1 MHKIGNPELYLP
13 YISTKPI
20 DIEKLSGVN
29 TIQGRRILKD
39 KLGRKLMFFFTI
51 LTIIVLFAIGIGLI
65 IKSLPIL
72 SASSISDLFF
82 SSIWAPNAGRF
93 GFLPF
98 IISTLWVTAIAMA
111 IAIPLCL
118 LCAIYLSE
126 YADKK
131 IIRWVNP
138 LMDILAGIPSVIF
151 GIWGVILI
159 VPFVKNYVGP
169 MMNIETT
176 GYTILTGGIVL
187 SVMIFPVMIHILLE
201 VFNTISPNLRNASLS
216 LGATKWQTVKL
227 VVLKKAMPG
236 IISAIVLSLS
246 RAFGETLAVLM
257 VVGNVIAIPT
267 SSLDSGYPLT
277 ALIANNYG
285 EMMSIP
291 MYDSALMLSALVLF
305 VIVFIFNIIARV
317 ILRRVER
324 KID

>member
-1 MHKIGNPELYLP
+1 MQANIN
-13 YISTKPI
+13 
-20 DIEKLSGVN
+20 
-29 TIQGRRILKD
+29 IQKRRILKD
-39 KLGRKLMFFFTI
+39 RLGRKMMFFFTI
-51 LTIIVLFAIGIGLI
+51 LTIIILFSIGIGLI

-72 SASSISDLFF
+72 IESSISDLFF
-82 SSIWAPNAGRF
+82 SSVWAPNSGKF
-93 GFLPF
+93 GFLVF
-98 IISTLWVTAIAMA
+98 IVSTLWVTAIAMA

-118 LCAIYLSE
+118 LSAIYLSE

-131 IIRWVNP
+131 IIKIVNP

-151 GIWGVILI
+151 GIWGIILI
-159 VPFVKNYVGP
+159 VPFVRNYVAP
-169 MMNIETT
+169 FMNTEST

-257 VVGNVIAIPT
+257 VVGNVTYMPA
-267 SSLDSGYPLT
+267 SSLDPGYPLT

-285 EMMSIP
+285 EMLSIP

>member
-1 MHKIGNPELYLP
+1 M
-13 YISTKPI
+13 
-20 DIEKLSGVN
+20 DFGV
-29 TIQGRRILKD
+29 IQRRRILKD
-39 KLGRKLMFFFTI
+39 KIGRNMMYSFTI
-51 LTIIVLFAIGIGLI
+51 LTIIILFAIGIGLI
-65 IKSLPIL
+65 IKSYPIL
-72 SASSISDLFF
+72 EASSISDLFL
-82 SSIWAPNAGRF
+82 SSLWAPNKEKF

-111 IAIPLCL
+111 IAIPLCIL
-118 LCAIYLSE
+118 SAIYLSE
-126 YADKK
+126 YADKS
-131 IIRWVNP
+131 IIKWVNP

-159 VPFVKNYVGP
+159 VPFVKDYIAPVFGV
-169 MMNIETT
+169 ETT

-216 LGATKWQTVKL
+216 LGATKWQTVKY
-227 VVLKKAMPG
+227 VVLKKGMPG

-285 EMMSIP
+285 EMLSIP
-291 MYDSALMLSALVLF
+291 MYDSALMLSALLLFIIVL
-305 VIVFIFNIIARV
+305 IFNIIARI
-317 ILRRVER
+317 ILRRIE
-324 KID
+324 KQID

>member
-1 MHKIGNPELYLP
+1 V
-13 YISTKPI
+13 
-20 DIEKLSGVN
+20 DFGV
-29 TIQGRRILKD
+29 IQRRRILKD
-39 KLGRKLMFFFTI
+39 KIGRNMMYSFTI
-51 LTIIVLFAIGIGLI
+51 LTIIILFAIGIGLI
-65 IKSLPIL
+65 IKSYPIL
-72 SASSISDLFF
+72 EASSISDLFL
-82 SSIWAPNAGRF
+82 SSLWAPNKEKF

-111 IAIPLCL
+111 IAIPLCIL
-118 LCAIYLSE
+118 SAIYLSE
-126 YADKK
+126 YADKS
-131 IIRWVNP
+131 IIKWVNP

-159 VPFVKNYVGP
+159 VPFVKDYIAPVFGV
-169 MMNIETT
+169 ETT

-216 LGATKWQTVKL
+216 LGATKWQTVKY
-227 VVLKKAMPG
+227 VVLKKGMPG

-285 EMMSIP
+285 EMLSIP
-291 MYDSALMLSALVLF
+291 MYDSALMLSALLLFIIVL
-305 VIVFIFNIIARV
+305 IFNIIARI
-317 ILRRVER
+317 ILRRIE
-324 KID
+324 KQID

>member
-1 MHKIGNPELYLP
+1 M
-13 YISTKPI
+13 
-20 DIEKLSGVN
+20 DFGVS
-29 TIQGRRILKD
+29 QSKRILKD
-39 KLGRKLMFFFTI
+39 KMGRNMMYSFTI
-51 LTIIVLFAIGIGLI
+51 LTIIILFAIGLGLI
-65 IKSLPIL
+65 FKSLPIL
-72 SASSISDLFF
+72 EASSIRDLFF
-82 SSIWAPNAGRF
+82 SSLWAPNSGKF

-126 YADKK
+126 YADKS
-131 IIRWVNP
+131 IIKWINP

-159 VPFVKNYVGP
+159 VPFVKDYVAPVFGV
-169 MMNIETT
+169 ETT

-216 LGATKWQTVKL
+216 LGATKWQTVKY
-227 VVLKKAMPG
+227 VVLKKGMPG

-285 EMMSIP
+285 EMLSIP
-291 MYDSALMLSALVLF
+291 MYDSALMLSALLLF
-305 VIVFIFNIIARV
+305 VIVFIFNIIARI
-317 ILRRVER
+317 ILRRIER

>member
-1 MHKIGNPELYLP
+1 M
-13 YISTKPI
+13 
-20 DIEKLSGVN
+20 DFGV
-29 TIQGRRILKD
+29 IQRRRILKD
-39 KLGRKLMFFFTI
+39 KIGRNMMYSFTI
-51 LTIIVLFAIGIGLI
+51 LTIIILFAIGIGLI
-65 IKSLPIL
+65 IKSYPIL
-72 SASSISDLFF
+72 EASSISDLFL
-82 SSIWAPNAGRF
+82 SSLWAPNKEKF

-111 IAIPLCL
+111 IAIPLCIL
-118 LCAIYLSE
+118 SAIYLSE
-126 YADKK
+126 YADKS
-131 IIRWVNP
+131 IIKWINP

-159 VPFVKNYVGP
+159 VPFVKDYIAPVFGV
-169 MMNIETT
+169 ETT

-216 LGATKWQTVKL
+216 LGATKWQTVKY
-227 VVLKKAMPG
+227 VVLKKGMPG

-285 EMMSIP
+285 EMLSIP
-291 MYDSALMLSALVLF
+291 MYDSALMLSALLLFIIVL
-305 VIVFIFNIIARV
+305 IFNIIARI
-317 ILRRVER
+317 ILRRIE
-324 KID
+324 KQID

>member
-1 MHKIGNPELYLP
+1 M
-13 YISTKPI
+13 
-20 DIEKLSGVN
+20 DFGV
-29 TIQGRRILKD
+29 IQRRRILKD
-39 KLGRKLMFFFTI
+39 KIGKNMMYSFTI
-51 LTIIVLFAIGIGLI
+51 LTIIILFAIGIGLI
-65 IKSLPIL
+65 IKSYPIL
-72 SASSISDLFF
+72 EASSISDLFL
-82 SSIWAPNAGRF
+82 SSLWAPNKEKF

-111 IAIPLCL
+111 IAIPLCIL
-118 LCAIYLSE
+118 SAIYLSE
-126 YADKK
+126 YADKS
-131 IIRWVNP
+131 IIKWVNP

-159 VPFVKNYVGP
+159 VPFVKDYIAPVFGV
-169 MMNIETT
+169 ETT

-216 LGATKWQTVKL
+216 LGATKWQTVKY
-227 VVLKKAMPG
+227 VVLKKGMPG

-285 EMMSIP
+285 EMLSIP
-291 MYDSALMLSALVLF
+291 MYDSALMLSALLLFIIVL
-305 VIVFIFNIIARV
+305 IFNIIARI
-317 ILRRVER
+317 ILRRIE
-324 KID
+324 KQID